1 MTASATP
8 ATSSSDARTTP
19 ERSVMLAMDFQ
30 NGIAGSDAF
39 TKSGV
44 LEHARDAVAAAR
56 QKNIPVVWVRVA
68 LREGAPELASES
80 SFAQIAAHGDLDQT
94 HASTSIHEALGRR
107 ESEPIVTKRRIS
119 AFTGSDLEVLLRGY
133 GANALILAGV
143 ATSGVVLSTI
153 RQAADMDFRLTVLS
167 DACADR
173 DEEVHRVLMQKV
185 FPRQATVLTV
195 DDWAAQA
202 WAAQA

>member
-8 ATSSSDARTTP
+8 TTSSSDARTTP

-39 TKSGV
+39 TKTGV
-44 LEHARDAVAAAR
+44 LERARDAVAAAR

-80 SFAQIAAHGDLDQT
+80 SFAQIAAHGDLDQA
-94 HASTSIHEALGRR
+94 HASTSIHDMLNRH

-133 GANALILAGV
+133 GANTLILAGV
-143 ATSGVVLSTI
+143 TTSGVVLSTI

-173 DEEVHRVLMQKV
+173 DEEVHRVLMEKV
-185 FPRQATVLTV
+185 FPKQATVLTV

-202 WAAQA
+202 